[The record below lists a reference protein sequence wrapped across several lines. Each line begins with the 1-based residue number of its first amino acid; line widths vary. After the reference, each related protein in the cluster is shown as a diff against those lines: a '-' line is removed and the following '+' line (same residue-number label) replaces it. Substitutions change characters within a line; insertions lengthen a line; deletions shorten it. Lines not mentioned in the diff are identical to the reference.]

1 MKVDRQELLDNG
13 FIILRNVISPA
24 GLEDLRA
31 QFETL
36 VERQKEA
43 WAAENSDTWETG
55 AQPRLVHYE
64 RLIDPATAGTVE
76 LWQRENTLGVA
87 RQLLSVPER
96 TSVAGMMLMC
106 SPQRDHGPA
115 VWHRDIH
122 PLDMAPMAVLQR
134 DLMEN
139 GPRYLQWNIP
149 LYDDVV
155 FWAVPGSHLRLNT
168 AEEDRQLEK
177 DPRQPLPGGVPIE
190 LAAGDG
196 VVYSN
201 YLLHWGSNYSTTRRR
216 TAHGGHSIFPY
227 YADTGFMKQLSPEG
241 RAAFESWD
249 RGSAAAQDLTEQA
262 LRAVLDGD
270 AGAFH
275 EAVEGL
281 QPGAGKKGKLVLA
294 IYLSKAAYHLHV
306 LKQPADSELPR
317 WAADREHSIT
327 INWGPQFAGRF
338 SAGEAAEIWARFGP
352 LDRGL
357 RADGKQFAPGYQ
369 NREPMHHYF
378 EDMPPFDV
386 DGFVAGWA
394 A

>member
-1 MKVDRQELLDNG
+1 M
-13 FIILRNVISPA
+13 
-24 GLEDLRA
+24 

-36 VERQKEA
+36 VERQKAA

-96 TSVAGMMLMC
+96 ASVAGMMLMC

-115 VWHRDIH
+115 AWHRDIH

-155 FWAVPGSHLRLNT
+155 FWAVPGSHIRLNT
-168 AEEDRQLEK
+168 AEEDRQLQK
-177 DPRQPLPGGVPIE
+177 NPREPLPGGVPIE

-201 YLLHWGSNYSTTRRR
+201 FLLHWGSNYSTTRRR

-227 YADTGFMKQLSPEG
+227 YAETGFMQQLSPG
-241 RAAFESWD
+241 RPHRLRVLGPGQRQGPGPDRAGPAGGAERR
-249 RGSAAAQDLTEQA
+249 RGSLSRSGRGPAAGGGKQGE
-262 LRAVLDGD
+262 
-270 AGAFH
+270 AGA
-275 EAVEGL
+275 G
-281 QPGAGKKGKLVLA
+281 
-294 IYLSKAAYHLHV
+294 
-306 LKQPADSELPR
+306 
-317 WAADREHSIT
+317 
-327 INWGPQFAGRF
+327 
-338 SAGEAAEIWARFGP
+338 
-352 LDRGL
+352 
-357 RADGKQFAPGYQ
+357 
-369 NREPMHHYF
+369 
-378 EDMPPFDV
+378 
-386 DGFVAGWA
+386 
-394 A
+394 